1 MSTPDVRTRQ
11 IVRRE
16 THASRAAASVVAVVL
31 GILFCLYVLLEA
43 SLQALG
49 QDAWLTDP
57 AALGSWLSRL
67 PEGTDTS
74 ILGLSGLLI
83 LLAGLVFFLQAVLPG
98 RRPRYALPN
107 PRAAVVVDAEVLA
120 SSLARRARLTAGVT
134 AEQVLVTVGRSRVD
148 VRIRPTSGIPVN
160 EEAVRDAVTDELQL
174 TGLEPRP
181 EVRVQISTQG
191 VIGQ

>member
-1 MSTPDVRTRQ
+1 MSTNDVLTRR

-16 THASRAAASVVAVVL
+16 THASRTVAAMVAAFL

-43 SLQALG
+43 TLQALG

-57 AALGSWLSRL
+57 GALGAWLAGL
-67 PEGTDTS
+67 PAGADS
-74 ILGLSGLLI
+74 AVLGLSGLLI
-83 LLAGLVFFLQAVLPG
+83 LVAGLVLFLLAVLPG
-98 RRPRYALPN
+98 RRARYALPN

-134 AEQVLVTVGRSRVD
+134 PEQVLVTVGRGRVD
-148 VRIRPTSGIPVN
+148 VRIRPTSGVPVN
-160 EEAVRDAVTDELQL
+160 GETVEQAVAEELRL
-174 TGLEPRP
+174 TGLQPQP
-181 EVRVQISTQG
+181 EVRVQVSTLG

>member
-1 MSTPDVRTRQ
+1 MNSNEPLTRR

-16 THASRAAASVVAVVL
+16 THASRTSGAMVAAFL

-43 SLQALG
+43 TLQALG

-57 AALGSWLSRL
+57 AALGTWLSRL
-67 PEGTDTS
+67 PADTDTTV
-74 ILGLSGLLI
+74 LGLVGVLI

-107 PRAAVVVDAEVLA
+107 PRAAVVVDADVLA

-134 AEQVLVTVGRSRVD
+134 AEQVLVTVGRTRVD
-148 VRIRPTSGIPVN
+148 VRIRPTSGVPVN
-160 EEAVRDAVTDELQL
+160 GEVVREAVQDELQL
-174 TGLEPRP
+174 TGLDPQP
-181 EVRVQISTQG
+181 EVRVQVSTLG